1 MEIILA
7 LIAYFIYALF
17 WGRLFMHALLWFRA
31 AERYRFGAPHPRG
44 TSFGV
49 WILGLLDII
58 FFRRLFGENKLLW
71 LGSWTFHVCF
81 ILVVVRHLRFFM
93 DPVPGCVTSLQPFG
107 LAAGYVLPV
116 ATAYIAALRICGMRE
131 SYVSYRNYVVLGL
144 VFAISAVGLV
154 MRNFFVPDLVDV
166 KEFGLGILRFGP
178 SAVPGG
184 YVFLAH
190 FSLVLLL
197 IPYLPVH
204 LFTAPCVTMEARRR
218 EAALTMVMHER

>member
-1 MEIILA
+1 MPCFGEDSSCTRFSGSGPRSAIGSAPRIPA
-7 LIAYFIYALF
+7 
-17 WGRLFMHALLWFRA
+17 GRPSVYGSWDC
-31 AERYRFGAPHPRG
+31 
-44 TSFGV
+44 
-49 WILGLLDII
+49 WIL
-58 FFRRLFGENKLLW
+58 FF
-71 LGSWTFHVCF
+71 CF